1 MPPSPQPAPGGIP
14 GPILEMEETGFT
26 AQAKGP
32 AGVAVLGTSSDG
44 KNSGTLGA
52 FTGAGGTGVQGTA
65 GSGSGQVAATLVTGV
80 WGDCESGNGVN
91 GTSASWNGVEGD
103 TWSSAHAGVAGV
115 NHAGGPAVLGS
126 STGNAGQF
134 EGNVLITGSLTI
146 DGPVNGQTVTALQSS
161 VAALQQQVEA
171 FAGLPALQQEITNLQ
186 QAVEQLWNAVFP

>member
-1 MPPSPQPAPGGIP
+1 
-14 GPILEMEETGFT
+14 MEETGFT